1 MASSSLRESFR
12 TTVEAVGGPCRVRAH
27 AAPRGAPA
35 PKARLKAYEED
46 EGMRTRVT
54 RSFAFEAAHQLP
66 WHPGKCR
73 RLHGHHYRFEV
84 TVEGPLDEN
93 GIVLDFDVLD
103 EVVRREIVERYDHR
117 YLNDLMDNPT
127 AELIAGAA
135 WKQLEAAGLQL
146 AGLRLWETP
155 DSSVE
160 LLP

>member
-1 MASSSLRESFR
+1 M
-12 TTVEAVGGPCRVRAH
+12 EA
-27 AAPRGAPA
+27 
-35 PKARLKAYEED
+35 
-46 EGMRTRVT
+46 MRSRVT

-73 RLHGHHYRFEV
+73 RLHGHNYRFEV

-93 GIVLDFDVLD
+93 GVVLDFDELH
-103 EVVRREIVERYDHR
+103 EVVRREVVERYDHR
-117 YLNDLMDNPT
+117 YLNDLMENPT
-127 AELIAGAA
+127 AELIAAEA
-135 WKQLEAAGLQL
+135 WKQLEAAGLEL